1 MNQKKKQIKKYVVG
15 AMALLPLLTTGCRE
29 SWLDPKPL
37 SFYTPENTYVD
48 ANGLYSAVV
57 ACERNMRHEFFGDQ
71 APILTEY
78 FTSDMAVHGK
88 TDESGSLVD
97 FDNYMLPTRVGNS
110 AKNKMQWYWD
120 EGFKGIKYANIVI
133 SRLDNATF
141 TSDEERNAVLGA
153 AYFQRAYRYYK
164 LTHQFGNVPWLDHE
178 ITEPKL
184 DFYSHDRWSILQQC
198 KEDLEFAYQW
208 VPETVDRGKT
218 SKAACGVLLMK
229 VCMCLED
236 FDRAIEIGREIV
248 SKYPLMTQ
256 RFTTNQTKPNTNLMH
271 DLHSVE
277 AKMDMSNTEGLM
289 YVVSYPN
296 IEGSDRIQT
305 MRNATPYWA
314 KGAAILTP
322 AGETG
327 TAIVPAEEDK
337 GTEIDN
343 DNNVGRGIGS
353 CRPTNYFQY
362 EIWTDKEANDLRSP
376 NNRDS
381 WRRMEDLFYNEP
393 GLKGK
398 SEWYGQH
405 LVRPVNMSVSD
416 TVRCWFMWPHYK
428 IFVPDPT
435 KTQDRSGGETPWYI
449 YRSAEVYLM
458 LGECY
463 YWKDQPQQA
472 AEMLNVV
479 RQRAGAEPLTA
490 SDINIGEIL
499 AERARELYYEEN
511 RHVELVRIAY
521 TYARS
526 GKPCEVFGGRVY
538 NLNDFSGPGGTGS
551 NVKQTGYNFYY
562 DWMMAHN
569 NFFRDGT
576 EIAYGQYR
584 ISVHHVLWPIP
595 ENAITTNTLG
605 HINQN
610 IGYPGAEDNIT
621 PLQVGQETPDD
632 SGATEQSAI

>member
-1 MNQKKKQIKKYVVG
+1 MENKQIKQYAIGVI
-15 AMALLPLLTTGCRE
+15 ALLLLPTTGCKE

-48 ANGLYSAVV
+48 ADGLYSAVV
-57 ACERNMRHEFFGDQ
+57 ACERNMRHEFFADQ
-71 APILTEY
+71 APIMTEI
-78 FTSDMAVHGK
+78 FTSDLAVHGK

-97 FDNYMLPTRVGNS
+97 FDNYMLPTRVRND
-110 AKNKMQWYWD
+110 AKNKMGWYWD
-120 EGFKGIKYANIVI
+120 EGFKGIKYANIVV

-141 TSDEERNAVLGA
+141 TSEAERNAVLGA

-184 DFYSHDRWSILQQC
+184 DFYSHDRWSILAQL

-208 VPETVDRGKT
+208 VPEVVDRGKT

-236 FDRAIEIGREIV
+236 FDRAIEIGKELV
-248 SKYPLMTQ
+248 GKYPLMTQ
-256 RFTTNQTKPNTNLMH
+256 RFTTNQNKPNTNLMH

-289 YVVSYPN
+289 YVVSYPDV
-296 IEGSDRIQT
+296 EGRDRIQT

-314 KGAAILTP
+314 KGAAIVTP

-343 DNNVGRGIGS
+343 DFNVGRGIGS
-353 CRPTNYFQY
+353 CRPSNYFQY
-362 EIWTDKEANDLRSP
+362 EIWGEKEKNDLRSP

-381 WRRMEDLFYNEP
+381 WRRMEDLYYNEP

-405 LVRPVNMSVSD
+405 LVRPTNISVSD
-416 TVRCWFMWPHYK
+416 SVRCWFMWPHYK
-428 IFVPDPT
+428 LFVPDPT

-479 RQRAGAEPLTA
+479 RARSGADPLTG

-511 RHVELVRIAY
+511 RHVELVRISY
-521 TYARS
+521 TYAKT

-551 NVKQTGYNFYY
+551 NVKQQGYNFWY
-562 DWMMAHN
+562 DWMMTHN

-576 EIAYGQYR
+576 EVAYGQYR
-584 ISVHHVLWPIP
+584 ISVHHVLWPVP
-595 ENAITTNTLG
+595 EGAITTNTLG
-605 HINQN
+605 VINQN
-610 IGYPGAEDNIT
+610 IGYPGAENNIT

-632 SGATEQSAI
+632 TGTSEQSAS

>member
-1 MNQKKKQIKKYVVG
+1 M
-15 AMALLPLLTTGCRE
+15 LL
-29 SWLDPKPL
+29 
-37 SFYTPENTYVD
+37 
-48 ANGLYSAVV
+48 
-57 ACERNMRHEFFGDQ
+57 
-71 APILTEY
+71 
-78 FTSDMAVHGK
+78 
-88 TDESGSLVD
+88 
-97 FDNYMLPTRVGNS
+97 
-110 AKNKMQWYWD
+110 
-120 EGFKGIKYANIVI
+120 
-133 SRLDNATF
+133 
-141 TSDEERNAVLGA
+141 
-153 AYFQRAYRYYK
+153 
-164 LTHQFGNVPWLDHE
+164 
-178 ITEPKL
+178 
-184 DFYSHDRWSILQQC
+184 
-198 KEDLEFAYQW
+198 
-208 VPETVDRGKT
+208 
-218 SKAACGVLLMK
+218 K

-236 FDRAIEIGREIV
+236 FDRAIEIGKEIV
-248 SKYPLMTQ
+248 AKYPLMTQ
-256 RFTTNQTKPNTNLMH
+256 RFTTNQNKPSTNLMH

-289 YVVSYPN
+289 YVVSYPDV
-296 IEGSDRIQT
+296 EGRDRIQT

-314 KGAAILTP
+314 KGAAIVTP

-343 DNNVGRGIGS
+343 DFNVGRGIGS
-353 CRPTNYFQY
+353 CRPSNYFQY
-362 EIWTDKEANDLRSP
+362 EIWGEKEKSDLRSP

-381 WRRMEDLFYNEP
+381 WRRMEDLYYNEP

-405 LVRPVNMSVSD
+405 LVRPTNISVSD
-416 TVRCWFMWPHYK
+416 SVRCWFMWPHYK
-428 IFVPDPT
+428 LFVPDPT

-472 AEMLNVV
+472 AEMLNIV

-511 RHVELVRIAY
+511 RHVELVRISY
-521 TYARS
+521 TYAKT

-551 NVKQTGYNFYY
+551 NVKQTGYNFWY
-562 DWMMAHN
+562 DWMMTHN

-576 EIAYGQYR
+576 EVAYGQYR
-584 ISVHHVLWPIP
+584 LSVHHVLWPVP

-605 HINQN
+605 VINQN
-610 IGYPGAEDNIT
+610 IGYPGAENNIT

-632 SGATEQSAI
+632 AGTSEQSAI

>member
-1 MNQKKKQIKKYVVG
+1 MNQKKKQIQKYIVG
-15 AMALLPLLTTGCRE
+15 AIALLPLLTTGCRE

-57 ACERNMRHEFFGDQ
+57 ACERNMRHEYFGDL
-71 APILTEY
+71 APILTEMY
-78 FTSDMAVHGK
+78 TADIAVHGK
-88 TDESGSLVD
+88 TDQSGSLVD
-97 FDNYMLPTRVGNS
+97 FDNYMLPTQVHSDER
-110 AKNKMQWYWD
+110 NKMGWYWD
-120 EGFKGIKYANIVI
+120 EGFKGIKYANIVV

-141 TSDEERNAVLGA
+141 ESEDERNAVLGA

-184 DFYSHDRWSILQQC
+184 DFYSHDRWSILQQI
-198 KEDLEFAYQW
+198 KEDLEFAYEW
-208 VPETVDRGKT
+208 VPAQVDRGKT

-229 VCMCLED
+229 VCMSLED
-236 FDRAIEIGREIV
+236 FDRAIEVGRDLV
-248 SKYPLMTQ
+248 AQYPLMTE
-256 RFTTNQTKPNTNLMH
+256 RFTTNQNTANTNLMH

-277 AKMDMSNTEGLM
+277 AKIDMSNTEGLM

-296 IEGSDRIQT
+296 TEGSDRMQI
-305 MRNATPYWA
+305 MRNALPYWA
-314 KGAAILTP
+314 KGAAITTP

-327 TAIVPAEEDK
+327 TAIVPASEDI

-343 DNNVGRGIGS
+343 DYNVGRGIGT
-353 CRPTNYFQY
+353 CRPTNYYQY

-376 NNRDS
+376 NNHDS
-381 WRRMEDLFYNEP
+381 WRRMEDLYYNEP
-393 GLKGK
+393 SLKGN

-405 LVRPVNMSVSD
+405 LVRPSNIIVSD
-416 TVRCWFMWPHYK
+416 TVRCWYMWPHYK
-428 IFVPDPT
+428 LFVPDPT
-435 KTQDRSGGETPWYI
+435 VTQDYKGGETPWYI
-449 YRSAEVYLM
+449 YRTAEVYLM

-479 RQRAGAEPLTA
+479 RQRAGAESLTA

-511 RHVELVRIAY
+511 RHVELVRISY

-551 NVKQTGYNFYY
+551 NVKQTGYNFWY
-562 DWMMAHN
+562 DWMMEHN

-576 EIAYGQYR
+576 VIAYGQYR
-584 ISVHHVLWPIP
+584 ISVHHVLWPVP
-595 ENAITTNTLG
+595 EDAITTNTLG
-605 HINQN
+605 VINQN
-610 IGYPGAEDNIT
+610 IGYPGTENNIT

-632 SGATEQSAI
+632 TVTSE